1 MRQSEEL
8 KKRLSTIS
16 ISNNNDSGVPT
27 PPSTSQQLIKFYN
40 EKDKEEKERIARE
53 ENEKERLRQ
62 MEAAIE
68 KEKEKERVK
77 STEKEKDKEQGK
89 EKEREKYNSNLSKI
103 LTSKNSDITPQ
114 ERVSQTV
121 QTLLGNLYYLFTYL
135 FICFICLLTLIIRG
149 LQRDRRNHSKFKC
162 QHGFDSRNYNE
173 KKSGYFNFTS
183 FQKYCTIM

>member
-62 MEAAIE
+62 MEAAI
-68 KEKEKERVK
+68 EKEKERVK